1 MQLIKK
7 LGIVQNKIKFKFY
20 KMLRFKYLLLAVFF
34 CSCSIF
40 AHAQEKITLDEAIEI
55 ALSESNTVKIADM
68 TIEKTGYAKKGAYS
82 ALYPNVSVSGNYQRT
97 LKKQVM
103 VMEMGGNS
111 MSIEVGTSNN
121 VSAGVTAAMPLV
133 NAQLWQS
140 LKLSALD
147 VELAIEQARSSK
159 ISLVSQVKQSF
170 YAVLLA
176 KEAYNVYKEVYDNA
190 QKNFEDVEKKYKV
203 GKASEFDY
211 LRAKVN
217 VNNAEP
223 EVFSAENA
231 VVLAI
236 WQLKAIM
243 GIDLN
248 TELDV
253 EGALSDYVSEVVAV
267 VQETDSTSFE
277 NNTNLLQ
284 LRLQDEMLT
293 NTIKMTKFQYIPTL
307 SASFAYNY
315 NAMGN
320 TFDMSWN
327 PYSVVALSLNVP
339 IFSGFSKRNSIRE
352 YQKTQ
357 DILRLSIEDTERN
370 LNIAMGNYIDKM
382 NTSVK
387 RYTAAE
393 STLEMAQKSY
403 NISEKM
409 YEVGKATLV
418 ELNDAQLALTQAQ
431 LTMSQAIYQ
440 YMTNKAA
447 IDELMGVEYISEKTN
462 E

>member
-1 MQLIKK
+1 
-7 LGIVQNKIKFKFY
+7 
-20 KMLRFKYLLLAVFF
+20 MLRNNRLLLTVFL
-34 CSCSIF
+34 CLSSVLI
-40 AHAQEKITLDEAIEI
+40 HAQEKITLDEAINI
-55 ALSESNTVKIADM
+55 ALSESNTIKIADM
-68 TIEKTGYAKKGAYS
+68 TIEKTGYAQKGAYS
-82 ALYPNVSVSGNYQRT
+82 ALYPNVSASGNYQRT

-103 VMEMGGNS
+103 VMEMGGQA
-111 MSIEVGTSNN
+111 MSIEVGTNNN
-121 VSAGVTAAMPLV
+121 VTAGVTAAMPLV

-147 VELAIEQARSSK
+147 VELAVEQARSSK
-159 ISLVSQVKQSF
+159 ISLVSQVKQAF

-176 KEAYNVYKEVYDNA
+176 KEAYDVYKEVYDNA
-190 QKNFEDVEKKYKV
+190 QKNFEDIEKKYNV
-203 GKASEFDY
+203 GKASEFEY

-217 VNNAEP
+217 VNNSEP
-223 EVFSAENA
+223 EVYSAENA

-243 GIDLN
+243 GIDLA

-253 EGALSDYVSEVVAV
+253 EGKLSDYTEELIA
-267 VQETDSTSFE
+267 STLSANDTVSFE

-284 LRLQDEMLT
+284 LRLQDEMLSH
-293 NTIKMTKFQYIPTL
+293 TIKMTKFQYIPTL

-315 NAMGN
+315 MAMGN
-320 TFDMSWN
+320 SFDMNWN
-327 PYSVVALSLNVP
+327 PYSVVALSLNIP
-339 IFSGFSKRNSIRE
+339 IFDGFSKRNNIRQ

-370 LNIAMGNYIDKM
+370 LNIALENYRDKM

-409 YEVGKATLV
+409 YELGKATLV

-447 IDELMGVEYISEKTN
+447 IDELMGVEYITEENNSDKQ
-462 E
+462 

>member
-1 MQLIKK
+1 M
-7 LGIVQNKIKFKFY
+7 FKFNH
-20 KMLRFKYLLLAVFF
+20 LLLTIVF
-34 CSCSIF
+34 CACGMIS
-40 AHAQEKITLDEAIEI
+40 HAQSKITLDEAIEI
-55 ALSESNTVKIADM
+55 ALSESNSIKIAEM

-82 ALYPNVSVSGNYQRT
+82 ALYPNISANGSYQRT

-103 VMEMGGNS
+103 AMEMAGQA
-111 MSIEVGTSNN
+111 MEIEVGMSNN
-121 VSAGVTAAMPLV
+121 VSAGVTAAMPLI

-147 VELAIEQARSSK
+147 VELAIEQARSSR
-159 ISLVSQVKQSF
+159 ISMVSQVKQAF
-170 YAVLLA
+170 YSVLLA

-190 QKNFEDVEKKYKV
+190 LKNFEDVEKKYNV
-203 GKASEFDY
+203 GKASEFEY

-223 EVFSAENA
+223 EVFSAENT
-231 VVLAI
+231 VTLAI

-243 GIDLN
+243 GIDLA

-253 EGALSDYVSEVVAV
+253 EGSLSDYSNELVASLAND
-267 VQETDSTSFE
+267 TISFE

-284 LRLQDEMLT
+284 LKLQDEML
-293 NTIKMTKFQYIPTL
+293 NRTIKMTKFQYIPTL
-307 SASFAYNY
+307 SAQFSYNY
-315 NAMGN
+315 MALGN
-320 TFDMSWN
+320 TFDMNWN
-327 PYSVVALSLNVP
+327 PYSMVALSLNIP
-339 IFSGFSKRNSIRE
+339 IFDGFLKRNNIRQ

-357 DILRLSIEDTERN
+357 DILRLNIEDVERN
-370 LNIAMGNYIDKM
+370 LNIAMENYRNEM

-393 STLEMAQKSY
+393 TTLEMAQKSY
-403 NISEKM
+403 DISQKM

-431 LTMSQAIYQ
+431 LTMSQAIFQ

-447 IDELMGVEYISEKTN
+447 IEELMGVDYVKEEN
-462 E
+462 N

>member
-1 MQLIKK
+1 MFKFNHLVLTIIFCVS
-7 LGIVQNKIKFKFY
+7 GIV
-20 KMLRFKYLLLAVFF
+20 L
-34 CSCSIF
+34 
-40 AHAQEKITLDEAIEI
+40 HAQEKITLDEAIEI
-55 ALSESNTVKIADM
+55 ALSESNTIKIADM
-68 TIEKTGYAKKGAYS
+68 TIEKTGYAQKGAYS
-82 ALYPNVSVSGNYQRT
+82 ALYPNVSASGSYQRT

-103 VMEMGGNS
+103 AMEMNG
-111 MSIEVGTSNN
+111 MPMEIEVGMSNN
-121 VSAGVTAAMPLV
+121 VSSGVTAAMPIV

-147 VELAIEQARSSK
+147 IELAVEQARSSK

-190 QKNFEDVEKKYKV
+190 QKNFEDVEKKYNV
-203 GKASEFDY
+203 GKASEFEY

-217 VNNAEP
+217 VNNSEP
-223 EVFSAENA
+223 EVYSAENA

-243 GIDLN
+243 GIDLA

-253 EGALSDYVSEVVAV
+253 EGKLADY
-267 VQETDSTSFE
+267 TDELLASSLTVKDTVSFE
-277 NNTNLLQ
+277 NNTSLLQ
-284 LRLQDEMLT
+284 LKLQDEMLSH
-293 NTIKMTKFQYIPTL
+293 TIKMTKFQYIPTL
-307 SASFAYNY
+307 SASFSYNY
-315 NAMGN
+315 MAMGN
-320 TFDMSWN
+320 TFDMNWN
-327 PYSVVALSLNVP
+327 PYSIVALSLNIP
-339 IFSGFSKRNSIRE
+339 IFDGFLKRNNIRQ

-357 DILRLSIEDTERN
+357 DILRLNIEDTERN
-370 LNIAMGNYIDKM
+370 LNIALENYRDKM

-387 RYTAAE
+387 RFTAAE
-393 STLEMAQKSY
+393 ATLEMAQKSY

-409 YEVGKATLV
+409 YELGKATLV

-440 YMTNKAA
+440 FMTNKAA
-447 IDELMGVEYISEKTN
+447 IDELIGVEYAKEENK
-462 E
+462 

>member
-1 MQLIKK
+1 MLK
-7 LGIVQNKIKFKFY
+7 LKQ
-20 KMLRFKYLLLAVFF
+20 LLLLIALL
-34 CSCSIF
+34 SGSIF
-40 AHAQEKITLDEAIEI
+40 LNAQEKITLDEAIEI
-55 ALSESNTVKIADM
+55 ALSESNTIKIADM

-82 ALYPNVSVSGNYQRT
+82 ALYPNISATGNYQRT

-103 VMEMGGNS
+103 VMDMGMGEPLE
-111 MSIEVGTSNN
+111 IEVGTDNN
-121 VSAGVTAAMPLV
+121 VSAGITAAMPLV

-190 QKNFEDVEKKYKV
+190 QKNFEDTEKKYKV
-203 GKASEFDY
+203 GKASEFEY

-223 EVFSAENA
+223 EVFNAENS

-248 TELDV
+248 TNIDI
-253 EGALSDYVSEVVAV
+253 EGRLADYEDEVLSSMLVS
-267 VQETDSTSFE
+267 DSISFE

-284 LRLQDEMLT
+284 LKLQDEMLSR
-293 NTIKMTKFQYIPTL
+293 TIKMSKFQYIPTL
-307 SASFAYNY
+307 SAQFAYNY

-320 TFDMSWN
+320 TFDMNWN
-327 PYSVVALSLNVP
+327 PYSVVALSLNIP
-339 IFSGFSKRNSIRE
+339 IFDGFSKRNNIRQ
-352 YQKTQ
+352 YKKTQ
-357 DILRLSIEDTERN
+357 DILRLNIEDTERS
-370 LNIAMGNYIDKM
+370 LNIALENYKNQM
-382 NTSVK
+382 KTSVK

-409 YEVGKATLV
+409 YELGKATLV

-440 YMTNKAA
+440 FMTNKAA
-447 IDELMGVEYISEKTN
+447 IDELMGVEYIIEEENNSDN
-462 E
+462 Q

>member
-1 MQLIKK
+1 M
-7 LGIVQNKIKFKFY
+7 FKTNH
-20 KMLRFKYLLLAVFF
+20 LLLTILLCI
-34 CSCSIF
+34 CSFTI
-40 AHAQEKITLDEAIEI
+40 HAQEKITLEEAIEI
-55 ALSESNTVKIADM
+55 ALSESNTIKIADM

-82 ALYPNVSVSGNYQRT
+82 ALYPNISATGNYQRT

-103 VMEMGGNS
+103 AMEMAGQA
-111 MSIEVGTSNN
+111 MEIEVGMSNN
-121 VSAGVTAAMPLV
+121 VSAGITAAMPLV

-190 QKNFEDVEKKYKV
+190 QKNFEDVEKKYNV
-203 GKASEFDY
+203 GKASEFEY

-223 EVFSAENA
+223 EVFNAESS
-231 VVLAI
+231 VELAI

-253 EGALSDYVSEVVAV
+253 EGELKDYTEELTVMTLAASDTV
-267 VQETDSTSFE
+267 SFE

-284 LRLQDEMLT
+284 LRLQDEMLSQ
-293 NTIKMTKFQYIPTL
+293 TIKMTKFQYIPTL

-327 PYSVVALSLNVP
+327 PYSVVALSLNIP
-339 IFSGFSKRNSIRE
+339 IFDGFSKRNNIRQ
-352 YQKTQ
+352 YKKTQ
-357 DILRLSIEDTERN
+357 DILRLNIEDTERN
-370 LNIAMGNYIDKM
+370 LNIALENYRDQM

-387 RYTAAE
+387 RFTAAE
-393 STLEMAQKSY
+393 ATLEMAQKSY
-403 NISEKM
+403 DISEKM

-440 YMTNKAA
+440 FMINKAS
-447 IDELMGVEYISEKTN
+447 IEELMGVEYITEEKQ
-462 E
+462 EVEKQ

>member
-1 MQLIKK
+1 M
-7 LGIVQNKIKFKFY
+7 FKTNH
-20 KMLRFKYLLLAVFF
+20 LLLTILLCI
-34 CSCSIF
+34 CSFTI
-40 AHAQEKITLDEAIEI
+40 HAQEKITLEEAIEI
-55 ALSESNTVKIADM
+55 ALSESNTIKIADM

-82 ALYPNVSVSGNYQRT
+82 ALYPNISATGNYQRT

-103 VMEMGGNS
+103 AMEMAGQA
-111 MSIEVGTSNN
+111 MEIEVGMSNN

-190 QKNFEDVEKKYKV
+190 QKNFEDVEKKYNV
-203 GKASEFDY
+203 GKASEFEY

-223 EVFSAENA
+223 EVFNAESS
-231 VVLAI
+231 VELAI

-248 TELDV
+248 TVLDV
-253 EGALSDYVSEVVAV
+253 EGELKDYTEELTVMTLAASDTV
-267 VQETDSTSFE
+267 SFE

-284 LRLQDEMLT
+284 LRLQDEMLSQ
-293 NTIKMTKFQYIPTL
+293 TIKMTKFQYIPTL

-327 PYSVVALSLNVP
+327 PYSVVALSLNIP
-339 IFSGFSKRNSIRE
+339 IFDGFSKRNNIRQ
-352 YQKTQ
+352 YKKTQ
-357 DILRLSIEDTERN
+357 DILRLNIEDTERN
-370 LNIAMGNYIDKM
+370 LNIALENYRDQM

-387 RYTAAE
+387 RFTAAE
-393 STLEMAQKSY
+393 ATLEMAQKSY
-403 NISEKM
+403 DISEKM

-440 YMTNKAA
+440 FMINKAS
-447 IDELMGVEYISEKTN
+447 IEELMGVEYITEEKQ
-462 E
+462 EVEKQ

>member
-1 MQLIKK
+1 
-7 LGIVQNKIKFKFY
+7 
-20 KMLRFKYLLLAVFF
+20 MLKFKYLLLAGVLSF
-34 CSCSIF
+34 CGFIS
-40 AHAQEKITLDEAIEI
+40 HAQEKITLDEAIEI
-55 ALSESNTVKIADM
+55 ALSESNTIKIADM

-82 ALYPNVSVSGNYQRT
+82 ALYPNISASGNYQRT

-103 VMEMGGNS
+103 VMDMGMGDPLE
-111 MSIEVGTSNN
+111 IEVGTSNN
-121 VSAGVTAAMPLV
+121 VSAGVSAAMPLV

-147 VELAIEQARSSK
+147 VELAVEQARSSK

-176 KEAYNVYKEVYDNA
+176 KEAYDVYKEVYDNA

-223 EVFSAENA
+223 EVYSAENA

-248 TELDV
+248 TDLDV
-253 EGALSDYVSEVVAV
+253 EGALSDYVNEVVAV
-267 VQETDSTSFE
+267 VQETDSISFE

-339 IFSGFSKRNSIRE
+339 IFNGFSKRNSIRQ
-352 YQKTQ
+352 YQKSQ

-447 IDELMGVEYISEKTN
+447 IDELMGVEYIPEKTN

>member
-1 MQLIKK
+1 
-7 LGIVQNKIKFKFY
+7 
-20 KMLRFKYLLLAVFF
+20 MLRNNRLLLTVFL
-34 CSCSIF
+34 CLSSVLI
-40 AHAQEKITLDEAIEI
+40 HAQEKITLDEAINI
-55 ALSESNTVKIADM
+55 ALSESNTIKIADM
-68 TIEKTGYAKKGAYS
+68 TIEKTGYAQKGAYS
-82 ALYPNVSVSGNYQRT
+82 ALYPNVSASGSYQRT

-103 VMEMGGNS
+103 AMEMPGQGL
-111 MSIEVGTSNN
+111 MEFEVGMSNN
-121 VSAGVTAAMPLV
+121 VSAGISAAMPLV

-147 VELAIEQARSSK
+147 VELAVEQARSSK
-159 ISLVSQVKQSF
+159 ISLVSQVKQAF

-176 KEAYNVYKEVYDNA
+176 KEAYDVYKEVYDNA
-190 QKNFEDVEKKYKV
+190 QKNFEDIEKKYNV
-203 GKASEFDY
+203 GKASEFEY

-217 VNNAEP
+217 VNNSEP
-223 EVFSAENA
+223 EVYSAENA

-243 GIDLN
+243 GIDLA

-253 EGALSDYVSEVVAV
+253 EGKLADYTEELVASALVVNDTV
-267 VQETDSTSFE
+267 SFE
-277 NNTNLLQ
+277 NNTSLLQ
-284 LRLQDEMLT
+284 LRLQDEMLSR
-293 NTIKMTKFQYIPTL
+293 TIKMTKFQYIPTL

-315 NAMGN
+315 VAMGN
-320 TFDMSWN
+320 TFDMNWN
-327 PYSVVALSLNVP
+327 PYSVVALSLNIP
-339 IFSGFSKRNSIRE
+339 IFDGFSKRNNIRQ

-357 DILRLSIEDTERN
+357 DILRLNIEDTERN
-370 LNIAMGNYIDKM
+370 LNIALENYRDKM

-393 STLEMAQKSY
+393 ATLEMAQKSY

-409 YEVGKATLV
+409 YELGKATLV

-447 IDELMGVEYISEKTN
+447 IDELMGVEYITEENNSDN
-462 E
+462 Q

>member
-1 MQLIKK
+1 ML
-7 LGIVQNKIKFKFY
+7 KFNH
-20 KMLRFKYLLLAVFF
+20 LLLTIIFF
-34 CSCSIF
+34 ACGIILQ
-40 AHAQEKITLDEAIEI
+40 AQEKITLNEAIEI
-55 ALSESNTVKIADM
+55 ALSESNTIKIADM

-82 ALYPNVSVSGNYQRT
+82 ALYPNISASGSYQRT

-103 VMEMGGNS
+103 AMEMGGQS
-111 MSIEVGTSNN
+111 MEIEVGKNNN

-147 VELAIEQARSSK
+147 VELAIEQARSSR
-159 ISLVSQVKQSF
+159 ISMVSQVKQAF

-176 KEAYNVYKEVYDNA
+176 KEAYNVYMEVYDNA
-190 QKNFEDVEKKYKV
+190 LKNFEDIEKKYNV
-203 GKASEFDY
+203 GKASEFEY

-223 EVFSAENA
+223 EVFSAENT
-231 VVLAI
+231 VTLAI

-243 GIDLN
+243 GIDLA

-253 EGALSDYVSEVVAV
+253 EGSLSDYSNEMVASIASSDNV
-267 VQETDSTSFE
+267 SFE

-284 LRLQDEMLT
+284 LQLQDEMLSR
-293 NTIKMTKFQYIPTL
+293 TIKMTKFQYIPTL
-307 SASFAYNY
+307 SAQFSYNY
-315 NAMGN
+315 MALGN
-320 TFDMSWN
+320 TFDMNWN
-327 PYSVVALSLNVP
+327 PYSMVALSLNIP
-339 IFSGFSKRNSIRE
+339 IFDGFSKRNNIRQ

-357 DILRLSIEDTERN
+357 DILRLNIEDVERN
-370 LNIAMGNYIDKM
+370 LNIALENYRNEM

-393 STLEMAQKSY
+393 ATLEMAQKSY
-403 NISEKM
+403 DISQKM

-431 LTMSQAIYQ
+431 LNMNQAIFQ

-447 IDELMGVEYISEKTN
+447 IDELMGVEYVKEENK
-462 E
+462 

>member
-1 MQLIKK
+1 M
-7 LGIVQNKIKFKFY
+7 FKNN
-20 KMLRFKYLLLAVFF
+20 RLLLAIIF
-34 CSCSIF
+34 CVGGVVLS
-40 AHAQEKITLDEAIEI
+40 AQQKITLDEAINI
-55 ALSESNTVKIADM
+55 ALSESNTIKIADM

-82 ALYPNVSVSGNYQRT
+82 ALYPNISATGNYQRT

-103 VMEMGGNS
+103 VMDMGMGDPLE
-111 MSIEVGTSNN
+111 IEVGTSNN

-147 VELAIEQARSSK
+147 VELAVEQARSSK

-176 KEAYNVYKEVYDNA
+176 KEAYEVYKEVYDNA
-190 QKNFEDVEKKYKV
+190 QKNFEDIEKKYNV
-203 GKASEFDY
+203 GKASEFEY

-223 EVFSAENA
+223 EVYSAENA
-231 VVLAI
+231 IVLAI

-243 GIDLN
+243 GIDLA

-253 EGALSDYVSEVVAV
+253 EGKLSDY
-267 VQETDSTSFE
+267 TDELIASTLNANDTVSFE

-284 LRLQDEMLT
+284 LRLQDEMLSR
-293 NTIKMTKFQYIPTL
+293 TIKMTKFQYIPTL

-327 PYSVVALSLNVP
+327 PYSVVALSLNIP
-339 IFSGFSKRNSIRE
+339 IFDGFSKRNNIRQ
-352 YQKTQ
+352 YKKTQ
-357 DILRLSIEDTERN
+357 DILRLNIEDAERN
-370 LNIAMGNYIDKM
+370 LNIALENYRDKM

-393 STLEMAQKSY
+393 ATLEMAQKSY

-409 YEVGKATLV
+409 YELGKATLV

-447 IDELMGVEYISEKTN
+447 IDELMGVEYITEENNSDN
-462 E
+462 Q

>member
-1 MQLIKK
+1 M
-7 LGIVQNKIKFKFY
+7 FKTNH
-20 KMLRFKYLLLAVFF
+20 LLLAILLCI
-34 CSCSIF
+34 CSFTI
-40 AHAQEKITLDEAIEI
+40 HAQEKITLEEAIEI
-55 ALSESNTVKIADM
+55 ALSESNTIKIADM

-82 ALYPNVSVSGNYQRT
+82 ALYPNISATGNYQRT

-103 VMEMGGNS
+103 VMDMGMGDPLE
-111 MSIEVGTSNN
+111 IEVGTSNN
-121 VSAGVTAAMPLV
+121 VSAGVSAAMPLV

-176 KEAYNVYKEVYDNA
+176 KEAYTVYKEVYDNA
-190 QKNFEDVEKKYKV
+190 QKNFEDVEKKYNV
-203 GKASEFDY
+203 GKASEFEY

-223 EVFSAENA
+223 EVFNAESS
-231 VVLAI
+231 VELAI

-253 EGALSDYVSEVVAV
+253 EGELKDYTEELTVMTLAASDTV
-267 VQETDSTSFE
+267 SFE

-284 LRLQDEMLT
+284 LRLQDEMLSR
-293 NTIKMTKFQYIPTL
+293 TIKMTKFQYIPTL

-327 PYSVVALSLNVP
+327 PYSVVALSLNIP
-339 IFSGFSKRNSIRE
+339 IFDGFSKRNNIRQ
-352 YQKTQ
+352 YKKTQ
-357 DILRLSIEDTERN
+357 DILRLNIEDTERN
-370 LNIAMGNYIDKM
+370 LNIALENYRDQM

-387 RYTAAE
+387 RFTAAE
-393 STLEMAQKSY
+393 ATLEMAQKSY
-403 NISEKM
+403 DISEKM

-440 YMTNKAA
+440 FMINKAS
-447 IDELMGVEYISEKTN
+447 IDELMGVEYITEEKQ
-462 E
+462 EVEKQ

>member
-1 MQLIKK
+1 
-7 LGIVQNKIKFKFY
+7 
-20 KMLRFKYLLLAVFF
+20 MLKNNYLLLL
-34 CSCSIF
+34 IF
-40 AHAQEKITLDEAIEI
+40 LFIGGTTIHAQEKITLDDAIKI
-55 ALSESNTVKIADM
+55 ALSESNTIKIADM

-82 ALYPNVSVSGNYQRT
+82 ALYPNISASGNYQRT

-103 VMEMGGNS
+103 VMDMGMGDPLE
-111 MSIEVGTSNN
+111 IEVGTSNN
-121 VSAGVTAAMPLV
+121 VSAGVSAAMPLV

-147 VELAIEQARSSK
+147 VELAVEQARSSK

-176 KEAYNVYKEVYDNA
+176 KEAYDVYKEVYDNA

-223 EVFSAENA
+223 EVYSAENA

-248 TELDV
+248 TDLDV
-253 EGALSDYVSEVVAV
+253 EGALSDYVNEVVAV
-267 VQETDSTSFE
+267 VQETDSISFE

-327 PYSVVALSLNVP
+327 PYSVVALSLNIP
-339 IFSGFSKRNSIRE
+339 IFDGFSKRNNIRQ
-352 YQKTQ
+352 YKKTQ
-357 DILRLSIEDTERN
+357 DILRLNIEDTERN
-370 LNIAMGNYIDKM
+370 LNIALENYRDKM

-393 STLEMAQKSY
+393 ATLEMAQKSY

-409 YEVGKATLV
+409 YELGKATLV

-447 IDELMGVEYISEKTN
+447 IDELMGVEYITEENNSDN
-462 E
+462 Q

>member
-1 MQLIKK
+1 
-7 LGIVQNKIKFKFY
+7 
-20 KMLRFKYLLLAVFF
+20 MLKNNYLLLL
-34 CSCSIF
+34 IF
-40 AHAQEKITLDEAIEI
+40 LFIGGTTIHAQEKITLDDAIKI
-55 ALSESNTVKIADM
+55 ALSESNTIKIADM

-82 ALYPNVSVSGNYQRT
+82 ALYPNISATGNYQRT

-103 VMEMGGNS
+103 VMDMGMGDPLE
-111 MSIEVGTSNN
+111 IEVGTSNN
-121 VSAGVTAAMPLV
+121 VSAGVSAAMPLV

-147 VELAIEQARSSK
+147 VELAVEQARSSK

-176 KEAYNVYKEVYDNA
+176 KEAYDVYKEVYDNA

-223 EVFSAENA
+223 EVYSAENA

-248 TELDV
+248 TDLDV
-253 EGALSDYVSEVVAV
+253 EGALSDYVNEVVAV
-267 VQETDSTSFE
+267 IQETDSISFE

-339 IFSGFSKRNSIRE
+339 IFSGFSKRNSIRQ
-352 YQKTQ
+352 YQKSQ
-357 DILRLSIEDTERN
+357 DILRLNIEDTERN
-370 LNIAMGNYIDKM
+370 LNIALENYRDKM

-447 IDELMGVEYISEKTN
+447 IDELMGVDYISEKQTSN
-462 E
+462 N

>member
-1 MQLIKK
+1 M
-7 LGIVQNKIKFKFY
+7 FKNN
-20 KMLRFKYLLLAVFF
+20 RLLLAIIF
-34 CSCSIF
+34 CVGGFVMS
-40 AHAQEKITLDEAIEI
+40 AQQKITLDEAINI
-55 ALSESNTVKIADM
+55 ALSESNTIKIADM

-82 ALYPNVSVSGNYQRT
+82 ALYPNISATGNYQRT

-103 VMEMGGNS
+103 VMDMGMGDP
-111 MSIEVGTSNN
+111 MEIEVGTSNN
-121 VSAGVTAAMPLV
+121 VSAGISAAMPLV

-147 VELAIEQARSSK
+147 IELAVEQARSSK
-159 ISLVSQVKQSF
+159 ISLVSQVKQAF

-176 KEAYNVYKEVYDNA
+176 KEAYDVYKEVYDNA
-190 QKNFEDVEKKYKV
+190 QKNFEDIEKKYNV
-203 GKASEFDY
+203 GKASEFEY

-223 EVFSAENA
+223 EVYSAENA
-231 VVLAI
+231 IVLAI

-243 GIDLN
+243 GIELA

-253 EGALSDYVSEVVAV
+253 EGKLSDYTEELVASV
-267 VQETDSTSFE
+267 LSANDTVSFE
-277 NNTNLLQ
+277 NNTNLIQ
-284 LRLQDEMLT
+284 LRIQDEMLSR
-293 NTIKMTKFQYIPTL
+293 TIKMTKFQYIPTL

-320 TFDMSWN
+320 TFDMTWN
-327 PYSVVALSLNVP
+327 PYSVVALSLNIP

-357 DILRLSIEDTERN
+357 DILRLNIEDAERN
-370 LNIAMGNYIDKM
+370 LNIALENYRDKM

-393 STLEMAQKSY
+393 ATLEMAQKSY

-409 YEVGKATLV
+409 YELGKATLV

-447 IDELMGVEYISEKTN
+447 IDELMGVEYITEENK
-462 E
+462 

>member
-1 MQLIKK
+1 MFKTNHLVLI
-7 LGIVQNKIKFKFY
+7 I
-20 KMLRFKYLLLAVFF
+20 LL
-34 CSCSIF
+34 CICSITI
-40 AHAQEKITLDEAIEI
+40 HAQEKITLEEAIEI
-55 ALSESNTVKIADM
+55 ALSESNTIKIADM

-82 ALYPNVSVSGNYQRT
+82 ALYPNISATGNYQRT

-103 VMEMGGNS
+103 AMEMGGRA
-111 MSIEVGTSNN
+111 MEIEVGMSNN

-190 QKNFEDVEKKYKV
+190 QRNFEDVEKKYNV
-203 GKASEFDY
+203 GKASEFEY

-223 EVFSAENA
+223 EVFNAESS
-231 VVLAI
+231 VELAI

-253 EGALSDYVSEVVAV
+253 EGELKDYTEELTVMTLAASDTV
-267 VQETDSTSFE
+267 SFE

-284 LRLQDEMLT
+284 LRLQDEMLSR
-293 NTIKMTKFQYIPTL
+293 TIKMTKFQYLPTL

-327 PYSVVALSLNVP
+327 PYSVVALSLNIP
-339 IFSGFSKRNSIRE
+339 IFDGFSKRNNIRQ
-352 YQKTQ
+352 YKKTQ
-357 DILRLSIEDTERN
+357 DILRLNIEDTERN
-370 LNIAMGNYIDKM
+370 LNIALENYRDQM

-387 RYTAAE
+387 RFTAAE
-393 STLEMAQKSY
+393 ATLEMAQKSY
-403 NISEKM
+403 DISEKM

-440 YMTNKAA
+440 FMINKAS
-447 IDELMGVEYISEKTN
+447 IDELMGVEYITEEKQ
-462 E
+462 EVEKQ

>member
-1 MQLIKK
+1 MLK
-7 LGIVQNKIKFKFY
+7 LKQ
-20 KMLRFKYLLLAVFF
+20 LLLLIALL
-34 CSCSIF
+34 SGSIF
-40 AHAQEKITLDEAIEI
+40 LNAQEKITLDEAIEI
-55 ALSESNTVKIADM
+55 ALSESNTIKIADM

-82 ALYPNVSVSGNYQRT
+82 ALYPNISATGNYQRT

-103 VMEMGGNS
+103 VMDMGMGEPLE
-111 MSIEVGTSNN
+111 IEVGTDNN
-121 VSAGVTAAMPLV
+121 VSAGITAAMPLV

-147 VELAIEQARSSK
+147 VEVAIEQARSSK

-190 QKNFEDVEKKYKV
+190 QKNFEDTEKKYKV
-203 GKASEFDY
+203 GKASEFEY

-223 EVFSAENA
+223 EVFNAENS

-248 TELDV
+248 TNIDI
-253 EGALSDYVSEVVAV
+253 EGRLADYEDEVLSSMLVS
-267 VQETDSTSFE
+267 DSISFE

-284 LRLQDEMLT
+284 LKLQDEMLSR
-293 NTIKMTKFQYIPTL
+293 TIKMSKFQYIPTL
-307 SASFAYNY
+307 SAQFAYNY

-320 TFDMSWN
+320 TFDMNWN
-327 PYSVVALSLNVP
+327 PYSVVALSLNIP
-339 IFSGFSKRNSIRE
+339 IFDGFSKRNNIRQ
-352 YQKTQ
+352 YKKTQ
-357 DILRLSIEDTERN
+357 DILRLNIEDTERN
-370 LNIAMGNYIDKM
+370 LNIALENYKNQM

-393 STLEMAQKSY
+393 ATLEMAQKSY
-403 NISEKM
+403 DISEKM
-409 YEVGKATLV
+409 YELGKATLV

-440 YMTNKAA
+440 FMINKAS
-447 IDELMGVEYISEKTN
+447 IDELMGVEYITENKEN
-462 E
+462 DNDNQ

>member
-1 MQLIKK
+1 M
-7 LGIVQNKIKFKFY
+7 FKTNH
-20 KMLRFKYLLLAVFF
+20 LLPTILLCI
-34 CSCSIF
+34 CSFTI
-40 AHAQEKITLDEAIEI
+40 HAQEKITLEEAIEI
-55 ALSESNTVKIADM
+55 ALSESNTIKIADM

-82 ALYPNVSVSGNYQRT
+82 ALYPNISATGNYQRT

-103 VMEMGGNS
+103 VMDMGMGDPLE
-111 MSIEVGTSNN
+111 IEVGTSNN

-176 KEAYNVYKEVYDNA
+176 KEAYTVYKEVYDNA
-190 QKNFEDVEKKYKV
+190 QKNFEDVEKKYNV
-203 GKASEFDY
+203 GKASEFEY

-223 EVFSAENA
+223 EVFNAESS
-231 VVLAI
+231 VELAI

-253 EGALSDYVSEVVAV
+253 EGELKDYTEELTVMTLAASDTV
-267 VQETDSTSFE
+267 SFE

-284 LRLQDEMLT
+284 LRLQDEMLSQ
-293 NTIKMTKFQYIPTL
+293 TIKMTKFQYIPTL

-327 PYSVVALSLNVP
+327 PYSVVALSLNIP
-339 IFSGFSKRNSIRE
+339 IFDGFSKRNNIRQ
-352 YQKTQ
+352 YKKTQ
-357 DILRLSIEDTERN
+357 DILRLNIEDTERN
-370 LNIAMGNYIDKM
+370 LNIALENYRDQM

-387 RYTAAE
+387 RFTAAE
-393 STLEMAQKSY
+393 ATLEMAQKSY
-403 NISEKM
+403 DISEKM

-440 YMTNKAA
+440 FMINKAS
-447 IDELMGVEYISEKTN
+447 IEELMGVEYITEEKQ
-462 E
+462 EVEKQ

>member
-1 MQLIKK
+1 ML
-7 LGIVQNKIKFKFY
+7 KFKQ
-20 KMLRFKYLLLAVFF
+20 LLLFIVLLSGSVFLN
-34 CSCSIF
+34 
-40 AHAQEKITLDEAIEI
+40 AQEKITLDEAIEI
-55 ALSESNTVKIADM
+55 ALSESNTIKIADM
-68 TIEKTGYAKKGAYS
+68 TVEKTGYAKKGAYS
-82 ALYPNVSVSGNYQRT
+82 ALYPNISATGNYQRT

-103 VMEMGGNS
+103 VMEMGGQA

-121 VSAGVTAAMPLV
+121 VTAGITAAMPLV

-159 ISLVSQVKQSF
+159 ISLVSQVKQAF

-176 KEAYNVYKEVYDNA
+176 KEAYDVYKEVYDNA
-190 QKNFEDVEKKYKV
+190 QKNFEDIEKKYNV
-203 GKASEFDY
+203 GKASEFEF

-217 VNNAEP
+217 MNNAEP

-231 VVLAI
+231 IVLAI

-253 EGALSDYVSEVVAV
+253 EGKLSDYTEELLASALTANDTVSF
-267 VQETDSTSFE
+267 D
-277 NNTNLLQ
+277 NNTNLIQ
-284 LRLQDEMLT
+284 LRIQDEMLSK
-293 NTIKMTKFQYIPTL
+293 TIKMTKFQYIPTL
-307 SASFAYNY
+307 SAQFAYNY

-320 TFDMSWN
+320 TFDMNWN
-327 PYSVVALSLNVP
+327 PYSVVALSLNIP
-339 IFSGFSKRNSIRE
+339 IFDGFSKRNNIRQ
-352 YQKTQ
+352 YKKTQ
-357 DILRLSIEDTERN
+357 DILRLNIEDAERN
-370 LNIAMGNYIDKM
+370 LNIALENYRDKM

-393 STLEMAQKSY
+393 STLEMAKKSY

-409 YEVGKATLV
+409 YELGKATLV

-440 YMTNKAA
+440 FMTNKAA
-447 IDELMGVEYISEKTN
+447 IDELMGVEYIVEEENNSDN
-462 E
+462 Q

>member
-1 MQLIKK
+1 M
-7 LGIVQNKIKFKFY
+7 FKFNH
-20 KMLRFKYLLLAVFF
+20 LLLTVVF
-34 CSCSIF
+34 CVCGMISQ
-40 AHAQEKITLDEAIEI
+40 AQNKITLDEAIEI
-55 ALSESNTVKIADM
+55 ALSESNTIKIAEM
-68 TIEKTGYAKKGAYS
+68 TIEKTGYAQKGAYS
-82 ALYPNVSVSGNYQRT
+82 ALYPNISASGSYQRT

-103 VMEMGGNS
+103 AMEMNGQA
-111 MSIEVGTSNN
+111 MEIEVGMSNN
-121 VSAGVTAAMPLV
+121 VTAGLSAAMPLV

-147 VELAIEQARSSK
+147 VELAVEQARSSR
-159 ISLVSQVKQSF
+159 ISMVSQVKQAF

-176 KEAYNVYKEVYDNA
+176 KEAYDVYKEVYDNA
-190 QKNFEDVEKKYKV
+190 LKNFEDIEKKYNV
-203 GKASEFDY
+203 GKASEFEY

-217 VNNAEP
+217 VNNSEP
-223 EVFSAENA
+223 EIYSAENA

-243 GIDLN
+243 GVDLA

-253 EGALSDYVSEVVAV
+253 VGALSDYANEMTVSLASS
-267 VQETDSTSFE
+267 ETVSFE

-284 LRLQDEMLT
+284 LQLQDEMLSR
-293 NTIKMTKFQYIPTL
+293 TIKMTKFQYIPTL
-307 SASFAYNY
+307 SAQFSYNY
-315 NAMGN
+315 MALGN
-320 TFDMSWN
+320 TFDMNWN
-327 PYSVVALSLNVP
+327 PYSMVALSLNIP
-339 IFSGFSKRNSIRE
+339 IFDGFSKRNNIRQ

-357 DILRLSIEDTERN
+357 DILRLNIEDVERN
-370 LNIAMGNYIDKM
+370 LNIALENYRNEM

-393 STLEMAQKSY
+393 ATLEMAQKSY
-403 NISEKM
+403 DISQKM

-431 LTMSQAIYQ
+431 LNMNQAIFQ

-447 IDELMGVEYISEKTN
+447 IDELMGVEYVKEENK
-462 E
+462 

>member
-1 MQLIKK
+1 MLK
-7 LGIVQNKIKFKFY
+7 LKQ
-20 KMLRFKYLLLAVFF
+20 LLLLIVLL
-34 CSCSIF
+34 SGSIF
-40 AHAQEKITLDEAIEI
+40 LNAQEKITLDEAIEI
-55 ALSESNTVKIADM
+55 ALSESNTIKIADM

-82 ALYPNVSVSGNYQRT
+82 ALYPNISATGNYQRT

-103 VMEMGGNS
+103 VMDMGMGEPLE
-111 MSIEVGTSNN
+111 IEVGTDNN
-121 VSAGVTAAMPLV
+121 VSAGITAAMPLV

-190 QKNFEDVEKKYKV
+190 QKNFEDTEKKYQV
-203 GKASEFDY
+203 GKASEFEY

-223 EVFSAENA
+223 EVFNAENS

-248 TELDV
+248 TNIDI
-253 EGALSDYVSEVVAV
+253 EGRLADYEDEVLSSMLVS
-267 VQETDSTSFE
+267 DSISFE

-284 LRLQDEMLT
+284 LKLQDEMLSR
-293 NTIKMTKFQYIPTL
+293 TIKMSKFQYIPTL
-307 SASFAYNY
+307 SAQFAYNY

-320 TFDMSWN
+320 TFDMNWN
-327 PYSVVALSLNVP
+327 PYSVVALSLNIP
-339 IFSGFSKRNSIRE
+339 IFDGFSKRNNIRQ
-352 YQKTQ
+352 YKKTQ
-357 DILRLSIEDTERN
+357 DILRLNIEDTERN
-370 LNIAMGNYIDKM
+370 LNIALENYKNQM

-393 STLEMAQKSY
+393 ATLEMAQKSY
-403 NISEKM
+403 DISEKM
-409 YEVGKATLV
+409 YELGKATLV

-440 YMTNKAA
+440 FMINKAS
-447 IDELMGVEYISEKTN
+447 IDELMGVEYVTENKEN
-462 E
+462 NNDNQ

>member
-1 MQLIKK
+1 
-7 LGIVQNKIKFKFY
+7 
-20 KMLRFKYLLLAVFF
+20 MLKFKYLLLAGVLSVCGFV
-34 CSCSIF
+34 SQ
-40 AHAQEKITLDEAIEI
+40 AQEKITLDEAIEI
-55 ALSESNTVKIADM
+55 ALSESNTIKIADM

-82 ALYPNVSVSGNYQRT
+82 ALYPNISAAGNYQRT

-103 VMEMGGNS
+103 VMEMGGQS

-121 VSAGVTAAMPLV
+121 VSAGLTAAMPLV

-147 VELAIEQARSSK
+147 VELAVEQARSSK

-190 QKNFEDVEKKYKV
+190 QKNFEDVEKKYSV

-223 EVFSAENA
+223 EVYSAENA

-253 EGALSDYVSEVVAV
+253 EGALSDYVGEVVAV
-267 VQETDSTSFE
+267 VQETDSISFE

-339 IFSGFSKRNSIRE
+339 IFNGFSKRNSIRQ
-352 YQKTQ
+352 YQKSQ

-431 LTMSQAIYQ
+431 LTMSQAIFQ

>member
-1 MQLIKK
+1 M
-7 LGIVQNKIKFKFY
+7 FKFNH
-20 KMLRFKYLLLAVFF
+20 LLLTIVF
-34 CSCSIF
+34 CACGMIS
-40 AHAQEKITLDEAIEI
+40 HAQNKITLDEAIEI
-55 ALSESNTVKIADM
+55 ALSESNSIKIAEM

-82 ALYPNVSVSGNYQRT
+82 ALYPNISANGSYQRT

-103 VMEMGGNS
+103 AMEMAGQA
-111 MSIEVGTSNN
+111 MEIEVGMSNN
-121 VSAGVTAAMPLV
+121 VSAGVTAAMPLI

-147 VELAIEQARSSK
+147 VELAIEQARSSR
-159 ISLVSQVKQSF
+159 ISMVSQVKQAF
-170 YAVLLA
+170 YSVLLA

-190 QKNFEDVEKKYKV
+190 LKNFEDVEKKYKV
-203 GKASEFDY
+203 GKASEFEY

-223 EVFSAENA
+223 EVFSAENT
-231 VVLAI
+231 VTLAI

-243 GIDLN
+243 GIDLA

-253 EGALSDYVSEVVAV
+253 EGSLSDYSNELVASLAND
-267 VQETDSTSFE
+267 TISFE

-284 LRLQDEMLT
+284 LKLQDEML
-293 NTIKMTKFQYIPTL
+293 NRTIKMTKFQYIPTL
-307 SASFAYNY
+307 SAQFSYNY
-315 NAMGN
+315 MALGN
-320 TFDMSWN
+320 TFDMNWN
-327 PYSVVALSLNVP
+327 PYSMVALSLNIP
-339 IFSGFSKRNSIRE
+339 IFDGFLKRNNIRQ

-357 DILRLSIEDTERN
+357 DILRLNIEDVERN
-370 LNIAMGNYIDKM
+370 LNIAMENYRNEM

-393 STLEMAQKSY
+393 TTLEMAQKSY
-403 NISEKM
+403 DISQKM

-431 LTMSQAIYQ
+431 LTMSQAIFQ

-447 IDELMGVEYISEKTN
+447 IEELMGVDYVKEEN
-462 E
+462 N

>member
-1 MQLIKK
+1 
-7 LGIVQNKIKFKFY
+7 
-20 KMLRFKYLLLAVFF
+20 MLRNNRLLLTVFL
-34 CSCSIF
+34 CLSSVLI
-40 AHAQEKITLDEAIEI
+40 HAQEKITLDEAINI
-55 ALSESNTVKIADM
+55 ALSESNTIKIADM
-68 TIEKTGYAKKGAYS
+68 TIEKTGYAQKGAYS
-82 ALYPNVSVSGNYQRT
+82 ALYPNVSASGSYQRT

-103 VMEMGGNS
+103 AMEMPEQGP
-111 MSIEVGTSNN
+111 MEFEVGMSNN
-121 VSAGVTAAMPLV
+121 VSAGISAAMPLV

-147 VELAIEQARSSK
+147 VELAVEQARSSK
-159 ISLVSQVKQSF
+159 ISLVSQVKQAF

-176 KEAYNVYKEVYDNA
+176 KEAYDVYKEVYDNA
-190 QKNFEDVEKKYKV
+190 QKNFEDVEKKYNV
-203 GKASEFDY
+203 GKASEFEY

-217 VNNAEP
+217 VNNSEP
-223 EVFSAENA
+223 EVYSAENA
-231 VVLAI
+231 IVLAI

-243 GIDLN
+243 GIDLT

-253 EGALSDYVSEVVAV
+253 EGKLADYTEELVASALVVNDTV
-267 VQETDSTSFE
+267 SFE
-277 NNTNLLQ
+277 NNTSLLQ
-284 LRLQDEMLT
+284 LRLQDEMLSR
-293 NTIKMTKFQYIPTL
+293 TIKMTKFQYIPTL

-315 NAMGN
+315 VAMGN
-320 TFDMSWN
+320 TFDMNWN
-327 PYSVVALSLNVP
+327 PYSVVALSLNIP
-339 IFSGFSKRNSIRE
+339 IFDGFSKRNNIRQ

-357 DILRLSIEDTERN
+357 DILRLNIEDTERN
-370 LNIAMGNYIDKM
+370 LNIALENYRDKM

-393 STLEMAQKSY
+393 ATLEMAQKSY

-409 YEVGKATLV
+409 YELGKATLV

-447 IDELMGVEYISEKTN
+447 IDELMGVEYITEKN
-462 E
+462 NSDNQ

>member
-1 MQLIKK
+1 M
-7 LGIVQNKIKFKFY
+7 FKFNH
-20 KMLRFKYLLLAVFF
+20 LLLTIVF
-34 CSCSIF
+34 CACGMIS
-40 AHAQEKITLDEAIEI
+40 HAQNKITLDEAIEI
-55 ALSESNTVKIADM
+55 ALSESNSIKIAEM

-82 ALYPNVSVSGNYQRT
+82 ALYPNISANGSYQRT

-103 VMEMGGNS
+103 AMEMAGQA
-111 MSIEVGTSNN
+111 MEIEVGMSNN
-121 VSAGVTAAMPLV
+121 VSAGVTAAMPLI

-147 VELAIEQARSSK
+147 VELAIEQARSSR
-159 ISLVSQVKQSF
+159 ISMVSQVKQAF
-170 YAVLLA
+170 YSVLLA

-190 QKNFEDVEKKYKV
+190 LKNFEDVEKKYKV
-203 GKASEFDY
+203 GKASEFEY

-223 EVFSAENA
+223 EVFSAENT
-231 VVLAI
+231 VTLAI

-243 GIDLN
+243 GIDLA

-253 EGALSDYVSEVVAV
+253 EGSLSDYSNELVASLAND
-267 VQETDSTSFE
+267 TISFE

-284 LRLQDEMLT
+284 LKLQDEML
-293 NTIKMTKFQYIPTL
+293 NRTIKMTKFQYIPTL
-307 SASFAYNY
+307 SAQFSYNY
-315 NAMGN
+315 MALGN
-320 TFDMSWN
+320 TFDMNWN
-327 PYSVVALSLNVP
+327 PYSMVALSLNIP
-339 IFSGFSKRNSIRE
+339 IFDGFLKRNNIRQ

-357 DILRLSIEDTERN
+357 DILRLNIEDVERN
-370 LNIAMGNYIDKM
+370 LNIAMENYRNEM

-393 STLEMAQKSY
+393 TTLEMAQKSY
-403 NISEKM
+403 DISQKM

-431 LTMSQAIYQ
+431 LTMSQAILQ

-447 IDELMGVEYISEKTN
+447 IEELMGVDYVKEEN
-462 E
+462 N

>member
-1 MQLIKK
+1 
-7 LGIVQNKIKFKFY
+7 
-20 KMLRFKYLLLAVFF
+20 MLRNNRLLLTVFL
-34 CSCSIF
+34 CLSCMVI
-40 AHAQEKITLDEAIEI
+40 HAQEKITLDDAINI
-55 ALSESNTVKIADM
+55 ALSESNTIKIADM
-68 TIEKTGYAKKGAYS
+68 TIEKTGYAQKGAYS
-82 ALYPNVSVSGNYQRT
+82 ALYPNVSASGNYQRT

-103 VMEMGGNS
+103 VMEMGGQA
-111 MSIEVGTSNN
+111 MSIEVGTNNN
-121 VSAGVTAAMPLV
+121 VTAGISAAMPLV

-147 VELAIEQARSSK
+147 VELAVEQARSSK
-159 ISLVSQVKQSF
+159 ISLVSQVKQAF

-176 KEAYNVYKEVYDNA
+176 KEAYDVYKDVYDNA
-190 QKNFEDVEKKYKV
+190 QKNFEDVEKKYNV
-203 GKASEFDY
+203 GKASEFEY

-217 VNNAEP
+217 VNNSEP

-243 GIDLN
+243 GIDLA
-248 TELDV
+248 TELYV
-253 EGALSDYVSEVVAV
+253 EGKLADYTKELVASTLSANDTV
-267 VQETDSTSFE
+267 SFE
-277 NNTNLLQ
+277 NNTSLLQ
-284 LRLQDEMLT
+284 LRLQDEMLSH
-293 NTIKMTKFQYIPTL
+293 TIKMTKYQYIPTL

-315 NAMGN
+315 MAMGN
-320 TFDMSWN
+320 SFDMNWN
-327 PYSVVALSLNVP
+327 PYSVVALSLNIP
-339 IFSGFSKRNSIRE
+339 IFDGFSKRNNIRQ

-357 DILRLSIEDTERN
+357 EILRLNIEDTERN
-370 LNIAMGNYIDKM
+370 LNIALENYRDKM

-393 STLEMAQKSY
+393 ATLEMAQKSY

-409 YEVGKATLV
+409 YELGKATLV

-447 IDELMGVEYISEKTN
+447 IDELMGVEYSTEEN
-462 E
+462 NNDNQ

>member
-1 MQLIKK
+1 ML
-7 LGIVQNKIKFKFY
+7 KFNH
-20 KMLRFKYLLLAVFF
+20 LLLTIVF
-34 CSCSIF
+34 CICGTISQ
-40 AHAQEKITLDEAIEI
+40 AQSKISLNEAIEI
-55 ALSESNTVKIADM
+55 ALSESNTIKIAEM
-68 TIEKTGYAKKGAYS
+68 TIEKTGYALKGAYS
-82 ALYPNVSVSGNYQRT
+82 ALYPNISATGNYQRT
-97 LKKQVM
+97 LKRQVM
-103 VMEMGGNS
+103 VMEMGGQP
-111 MSIEVGTSNN
+111 MSIEVGTANN
-121 VSAGVTAAMPLV
+121 VTAGLSAAMPLV

-147 VELAIEQARSSK
+147 VELAVEQARSSR
-159 ISLVSQVKQSF
+159 ISMVSQVKQAF
-170 YAVLLA
+170 YSVLLA
-176 KEAYNVYKEVYDNA
+176 KEAYDVYKEVYDNA
-190 QKNFEDVEKKYKV
+190 QKNFEDIEKKYNV
-203 GKASEFDY
+203 GKASEFEY

-217 VNNAEP
+217 VNNSEP
-223 EVFSAENA
+223 EVYSAENA
-231 VVLAI
+231 VTLAI

-248 TELDV
+248 TEIDV
-253 EGALSDYVSEVVAV
+253 EGSLSDYANELVVYLTNDNV
-267 VQETDSTSFE
+267 SFE
-277 NNTNLLQ
+277 NNTNLIQ
-284 LRLQDEMLT
+284 LRIQDEMLSR
-293 NTIKMTKFQYIPTL
+293 TIKMTKFQYIPTL

-315 NAMGN
+315 IAMGN

-327 PYSVVALSLNVP
+327 PYSVVALSLNIP
-339 IFSGFSKRNSIRE
+339 IFDGFSKRNSIRQ

-357 DILRLSIEDTERN
+357 DILRLNIEDAERN
-370 LNIAMGNYIDKM
+370 LNIALENYRDKM

-393 STLEMAQKSY
+393 ATLEMAQKSY

-447 IDELMGVEYISEKTN
+447 IDELMGVEYVSEK
-462 E
+462 

>member
-1 MQLIKK
+1 ML
-7 LGIVQNKIKFKFY
+7 KF
-20 KMLRFKYLLLAVFF
+20 RYLLLAGVLSF
-34 CSCSIF
+34 CGFIS
-40 AHAQEKITLDEAIEI
+40 HAQEKITLDEAIEI
-55 ALSESNTVKIADM
+55 ALSESNTIKIADM

-82 ALYPNVSVSGNYQRT
+82 ALYPNISASGNYQRT

-103 VMEMGGNS
+103 VMDMGMGDPLE
-111 MSIEVGTSNN
+111 IEVGTSNN
-121 VSAGVTAAMPLV
+121 VSAGVSAAMPLV

-147 VELAIEQARSSK
+147 VELAVEQARSSK

-176 KEAYNVYKEVYDNA
+176 KESYDVYKEVYDNA

-223 EVFSAENA
+223 EVYSAENA

-253 EGALSDYVSEVVAV
+253 EGALSDYVNEVVAV
-267 VQETDSTSFE
+267 VQETDSISFE

-339 IFSGFSKRNSIRE
+339 IFNGFSKRNSIRQ
-352 YQKTQ
+352 YQKSQ

-431 LTMSQAIYQ
+431 LTMSQAIFQ

-447 IDELMGVEYISEKTN
+447 IDELMGVEYIPEKTN
-462 E
+462 K

>member
-1 MQLIKK
+1 M
-7 LGIVQNKIKFKFY
+7 FKNN
-20 KMLRFKYLLLAVFF
+20 RLLLAIIF
-34 CSCSIF
+34 CVGGVVLS
-40 AHAQEKITLDEAIEI
+40 AQQKITLDEAINI
-55 ALSESNTVKIADM
+55 ALSESNTIKIADM

-82 ALYPNVSVSGNYQRT
+82 ALYPNISATGNYQRT

-103 VMEMGGNS
+103 VMDMGMGDPLE
-111 MSIEVGTSNN
+111 IEVGTSNN

-147 VELAIEQARSSK
+147 VELAVEQARSSK

-176 KEAYNVYKEVYDNA
+176 KEAYEVYKDVYDNA
-190 QKNFEDVEKKYKV
+190 QKNFEDIEKKYNV
-203 GKASEFDY
+203 GKASEFEY

-223 EVFSAENA
+223 EVYSAENA
-231 VVLAI
+231 IVLAI

-243 GIDLN
+243 GIDLA

-253 EGALSDYVSEVVAV
+253 EGKLSDY
-267 VQETDSTSFE
+267 TDELIASTLNANDTVSFE

-284 LRLQDEMLT
+284 LRLQDEMLSR
-293 NTIKMTKFQYIPTL
+293 TIKMTKFQYIPTL

-327 PYSVVALSLNVP
+327 PYSVVALSLNIP
-339 IFSGFSKRNSIRE
+339 IFDGFSKRNNIRQ
-352 YQKTQ
+352 YKKTQ
-357 DILRLSIEDTERN
+357 DILRLNIEDTERN
-370 LNIAMGNYIDKM
+370 LNIALENYRDKM

-393 STLEMAQKSY
+393 ATLEMAQKSY

-409 YEVGKATLV
+409 YELGKATLV

-447 IDELMGVEYISEKTN
+447 IDELMGVEYITEENNSDN
-462 E
+462 Q

>member
-1 MQLIKK
+1 MF
-7 LGIVQNKIKFKFY
+7 KINH
-20 KMLRFKYLLLAVFF
+20 LLLTIVFCA
-34 CSCSIF
+34 CSMIS
-40 AHAQEKITLDEAIEI
+40 HAQNKITLDEAIEI
-55 ALSESNTVKIADM
+55 ALSESNSIKIAEM

-82 ALYPNVSVSGNYQRT
+82 ALYPNISANGSYQRT

-103 VMEMGGNS
+103 AMEMAGQA
-111 MSIEVGTSNN
+111 MEIEVGMSNN
-121 VSAGVTAAMPLV
+121 VSAGVTAAMPLI

-147 VELAIEQARSSK
+147 VELAIEQARSSR
-159 ISLVSQVKQSF
+159 ISMVSQVKQAF
-170 YAVLLA
+170 YSVLLA

-190 QKNFEDVEKKYKV
+190 LKNFEDVEKKYKV
-203 GKASEFDY
+203 GKASEFEY

-223 EVFSAENA
+223 EVFSAENT
-231 VVLAI
+231 VTLAI

-243 GIDLN
+243 GIDLA

-253 EGALSDYVSEVVAV
+253 EGSLSDYSNELVASL
-267 VQETDSTSFE
+267 TNDTISFE

-284 LRLQDEMLT
+284 LKLQDEML
-293 NTIKMTKFQYIPTL
+293 NRTIKMTKFQYIPTL
-307 SASFAYNY
+307 SAQFSYNY
-315 NAMGN
+315 MALGN
-320 TFDMSWN
+320 TFDMNWN
-327 PYSVVALSLNVP
+327 PYSMVALSLNIP
-339 IFSGFSKRNSIRE
+339 IFDGFLKRNNIRQ

-357 DILRLSIEDTERN
+357 DILRLNIEDVERN
-370 LNIAMGNYIDKM
+370 LNIAMENYRNEM

-393 STLEMAQKSY
+393 TTLEMAQKSY
-403 NISEKM
+403 DISQKM

-431 LTMSQAIYQ
+431 LTMSQAIFQ

-447 IDELMGVEYISEKTN
+447 IEELMGVDYVKEEN
-462 E
+462 N

>member
-1 MQLIKK
+1 MLK
-7 LGIVQNKIKFKFY
+7 LKQ
-20 KMLRFKYLLLAVFF
+20 LLLLIVLL
-34 CSCSIF
+34 SGSIF
-40 AHAQEKITLDEAIEI
+40 LNAQEKITLDEAIEI
-55 ALSESNTVKIADM
+55 ALSESNTIKIADM

-82 ALYPNVSVSGNYQRT
+82 ALYPNISATGNYQRT

-103 VMEMGGNS
+103 VMDMGMGEPLE
-111 MSIEVGTSNN
+111 IEVGTDNN
-121 VSAGVTAAMPLV
+121 VSAGITAAMPLV

-190 QKNFEDVEKKYKV
+190 QKNFEDTEKKYKV
-203 GKASEFDY
+203 GKASEFEY

-223 EVFSAENA
+223 EVFNAENS

-248 TELDV
+248 TNIDI
-253 EGALSDYVSEVVAV
+253 EGRLADYEDEVLSSMLVS
-267 VQETDSTSFE
+267 DSISFE

-284 LRLQDEMLT
+284 LKLQDEMLSR
-293 NTIKMTKFQYIPTL
+293 TIKMSKFQYIPTL
-307 SASFAYNY
+307 SAQFAYNY

-320 TFDMSWN
+320 TFDMNWN
-327 PYSVVALSLNVP
+327 PYSVVALSLNIP
-339 IFSGFSKRNSIRE
+339 IFDGFSKRNNIRQ
-352 YQKTQ
+352 YKKTQ
-357 DILRLSIEDTERN
+357 DILRLNIEDTERN
-370 LNIAMGNYIDKM
+370 LNIALENYKNQM

-393 STLEMAQKSY
+393 ATLEMAQKSY
-403 NISEKM
+403 DISEKM
-409 YEVGKATLV
+409 YELGKATLV

-440 YMTNKAA
+440 FMINKAS
-447 IDELMGVEYISEKTN
+447 IDELMGVEYVTENKEN
-462 E
+462 NNDNQ

>member
-1 MQLIKK
+1 ML
-7 LGIVQNKIKFKFY
+7 KFNH
-20 KMLRFKYLLLAVFF
+20 LLLTIIF
-34 CSCSIF
+34 CTCGIIL
-40 AHAQEKITLDEAIEI
+40 HAQEKITLNEAIEI
-55 ALSESNTVKIADM
+55 ALLESNTIKIADM

-82 ALYPNVSVSGNYQRT
+82 ALYPNISASGSYQRT

-103 VMEMGGNS
+103 AMEMNGQP
-111 MSIEVGTSNN
+111 MEFEVGMSNN

-147 VELAIEQARSSK
+147 VELAIEQARSSR
-159 ISLVSQVKQSF
+159 ISMVSQVKQAF

-190 QKNFEDVEKKYKV
+190 QKNFEDVEKKYNV
-203 GKASEFDY
+203 GKASEFEY

-217 VNNAEP
+217 VNNSEP
-223 EVFSAENA
+223 EVYSAENA

-243 GIDLN
+243 GIDLA

-253 EGALSDYVSEVVAV
+253 EGALSDYSNEMVPSLVNDTVN
-267 VQETDSTSFE
+267 FE

-284 LRLQDEMLT
+284 LRLQDEIL
-293 NTIKMTKFQYIPTL
+293 NRTIKMTKFQYIPTL
-307 SASFAYNY
+307 AAQFSYNY
-315 NAMGN
+315 VAMGN
-320 TFDMSWN
+320 TFNMNWN
-327 PYSVVALSLNVP
+327 PYSVVALSLNIP
-339 IFSGFSKRNSIRE
+339 IFDGFSKHNNIRQ
-352 YQKTQ
+352 YKKTQ
-357 DILRLSIEDTERN
+357 DILRLNMEDVERN
-370 LNIAMGNYIDKM
+370 LNIALENYRDKM

-387 RYTAAE
+387 RYIAAE
-393 STLEMAQKSY
+393 TTLEMAQKSY

-447 IDELMGVEYISEKTN
+447 IDELMGVEYVKEENK
-462 E
+462 